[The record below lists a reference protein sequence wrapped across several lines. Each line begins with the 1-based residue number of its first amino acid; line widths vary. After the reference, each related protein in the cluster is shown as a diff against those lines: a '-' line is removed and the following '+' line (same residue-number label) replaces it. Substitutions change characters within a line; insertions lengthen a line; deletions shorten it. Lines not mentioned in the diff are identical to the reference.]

1 MIFFHHTTIVVPA
14 SGDIVRFSDKLP
26 GKAKICQGVYLSA
39 DTHHATKAL
48 ANVSLSFN
56 EGKEQV
62 INQVLTVKST
72 MATRADMLNIMQSID
87 SNQRLKGFIKDLGN
101 APAYPYT
108 VKVYYQ
114 LKS

>member
-1 MIFFHHTTIVVPA
+1 MIFFHHTSIVISA

-26 GKAKICQGVYLSA
+26 GKAKTCQGVYLSA

-48 ANVSLSFN
+48 ANVSVSFN

-72 MATRADMLNIMQSID
+72 MATRADMLNIMQPIEG
-87 SNQRLKGFIKDLGN
+87 NERVKGFVKDLGN
-101 APAYPYT
+101 ASAYPYT